1 MSDSDLQHWLGQ
13 RSGGAIEFYKD
24 INEEKLREGYAA
36 ANHISIDKRQ
46 LEQLKKPAT
55 DEDKLP
61 AEGKSAPSVDLG
73 HGFCT
78 YDFFDQ
84 CSQRMPCAQCSFYKP
99 KASLLSQSH
108 EVKSQFVRMLH
119 HLPLS
124 NEIRQAIEEAI
135 ALNEKMEAIIRRD
148 EESHPG

>member
-1 MSDSDLQHWLGQ
+1 MSDSDLQDWLGQ
-13 RSGGAIEFYKD
+13 LSEESLRWYLG
-24 INEEKLREGYAA
+24 INIRKLEAAYAA
-36 ANHISIDKRQ
+36 ANHISVDKRQ

-55 DEDKLP
+55 DGVKLP
-61 AEGKSAPSVDLG
+61 AESKSAHSVALG

-78 YDFFDQ
+78 YAFFDDCKQ
-84 CSQRMPCAQCSFYKP
+84 LRPCTNCSFYRP
-99 KASLLSQSH
+99 KTSLLSQAH

-124 NEIRQAIEEAI
+124 KEVRQAIEEAI